1 MKLDKKYII
10 EFLRT
15 KKQHLLEEFGVTS
28 ISLFGSYARGEE
40 TDESDI
46 DFFVEIDKVDFHK
59 LSGLYIFLEETFQ
72 KKISLVHKHDRIKE
86 KFLKI
91 ISKDLIH
98 VA

>member
-1 MKLDKKYII
+1 MKIEKDYII
-10 EFLRT
+10 EFLKG
-15 KKQHLLEEFGVTS
+15 KKEYLREKYGVTS

-40 TDESDI
+40 TEESDI
-46 DFFVEIDKVDFHK
+46 DFFVEFDEADFHK

-72 KKISLVHKHDRIKE
+72 KKISLVHKHNRIKD

>member
-1 MKLDKKYII
+1 MKIDKDYII
-10 EFLRT
+10 ELLKGRKDFLQ
-15 KKQHLLEEFGVTS
+15 KKYGVTS

-40 TDESDI
+40 TEESDI
-46 DFFVEIDKVDFHK
+46 DFFVEFDEADYHK